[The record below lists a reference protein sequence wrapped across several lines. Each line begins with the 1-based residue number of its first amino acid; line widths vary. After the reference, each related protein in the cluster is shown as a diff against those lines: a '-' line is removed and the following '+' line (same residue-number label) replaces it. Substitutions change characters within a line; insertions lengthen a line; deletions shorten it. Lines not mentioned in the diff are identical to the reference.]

1 MWGQLTQ
8 LNIRGP
14 HTKNNS
20 KTIDALFI
28 NMGGNDAGFGDII
41 KAHLTSSNFDI
52 RTDEIEGRMFNDG
65 TDSWVDI
72 FDRTLSVWSD
82 FFNENFNGI
91 GEPDYVADFNH
102 VEGST
107 LNINNIHEIAWFNY
121 PDVTAGSPRQ
131 VLNLFPSWGWG
142 DILSNGD
149 FESTE
154 FSRIKPF
161 IIDVL
166 NQKMRSTLR
175 ERETKITL
183 YEHPEE
189 VTGGLGIPYN
199 YENDDVDGDGELD
212 GEPKKYHSPEEYAIV
227 DDYQEETDPN
237 RWYNH
242 FFYYRDEFERNDDGV
257 VMEPKAMGSL
267 HPNEN
272 GYRNAYLPL
281 YERAFDEKLS
291 PATFRKRA
299 MEEGVSTYPD
309 LVGEP
314 LSISASKDQETDSYN
329 ISGQFKVKNLT
340 DDLINLFL
348 HLIVCQ

>member
-1 MWGQLTQ
+1 
-8 LNIRGP
+8 
-14 HTKNNS
+14 
-20 KTIDALFI
+20 
-28 NMGGNDAGFGDII
+28 MGGNDAGFSGII
-41 KAHLTSSNFDI
+41 TEHLSPCLSDFDI

-65 TDSWVDI
+65 TDSWIDI

-189 VTGGLGIPYN
+189 VTGGLGIPYK
-199 YENDDVDGDGELD
+199 YDGTDILGNITIPWEVISLPYAAAKALNVADFVISADLIPVISEDLIIGVNSITEGED
-212 GEPKKYHSPEEYAIV
+212 FVIPIRGTKGYHTPSEYALI
-227 DDYQEETDPN
+227 DGYEEQTDPN

-242 FFYYRDEFERNDDGV
+242 FFYCCF
-257 VMEPKAMGSL
+257 S
-267 HPNEN
+267 
-272 GYRNAYLPL
+272 
-281 YERAFDEKLS
+281 
-291 PATFRKRA
+291 
-299 MEEGVSTYPD
+299 
-309 LVGEP
+309 
-314 LSISASKDQETDSYN
+314 
-329 ISGQFKVKNLT
+329 
-340 DDLINLFL
+340 
-348 HLIVCQ
+348 